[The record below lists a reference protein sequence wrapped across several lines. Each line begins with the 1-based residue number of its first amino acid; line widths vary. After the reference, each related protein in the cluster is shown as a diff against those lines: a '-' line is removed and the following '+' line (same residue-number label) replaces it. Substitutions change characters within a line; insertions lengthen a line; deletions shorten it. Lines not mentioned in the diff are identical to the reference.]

1 MKKKIRILITGSK
14 GFVGSSLT
22 KYLKRKKKLII
33 LNDDKEKF
41 DLSKSKKFKQLLI
54 LTNPHYVIH
63 LAARTVS
70 GISTNYENKMQIR
83 NTYKPVVN
91 LITNIKNCKNLKKII
106 FVGSI
111 EEYGISKRPFKE
123 SFKEK
128 PTSSYGRYK
137 LKSFKYVKK
146 RLKNKEI
153 DYIWL
158 RPSLMFGPNDN
169 NLRFLGTI
177 FNSVKNE
184 EKFKVNLGNQI
195 RDYLYI
201 EDFNRF
207 VFHYLLKKD
216 LFKLNLL
223 NITNENWVT
232 LRSILNKISLFTQN
246 KIKNYLVICKKFDN
260 SKLINSGFLFKKN
273 YPNFNFTNFNLAL
286 KKTIK
291 SYGIK

>member
-1 MKKKIRILITGSK
+1 
-14 GFVGSSLT
+14 
-22 KYLKRKKKLII
+22 
-33 LNDDKEKF
+33 
-41 DLSKSKKFKQLLI
+41 
-54 LTNPHYVIH
+54 
-63 LAARTVS
+63 
-70 GISTNYENKMQIR
+70 
-83 NTYKPVVN
+83 
-91 LITNIKNCKNLKKII
+91 
-106 FVGSI
+106 
-111 EEYGISKRPFKE
+111 
-123 SFKEK
+123 
-128 PTSSYGRYK
+128 
-137 LKSFKYVKK
+137 
-146 RLKNKEI
+146 
-153 DYIWL
+153 
-158 RPSLMFGPNDN
+158 MFGPNDN

-260 SKLINSGFLFKKN
+260 SKLINSGFLFKK
-273 YPNFNFTNFNLAL
+273 L
-286 KKTIK
+286 
-291 SYGIK
+291 S